1 MVRIVA
7 YRSPIGDILA
17 VVHGTGDGNRVPV
30 RVHDACLT
38 GEVFGSL
45 KCDCGPQLQKALT
58 MQSEQRL
65 GIVIYMPQEGR
76 GIGLANKV
84 AAYTLQEEHGLDTVD
99 ANLAL
104 GLPAEMRDYSAVQTV
119 LDDLGVRS
127 ILLMTNNPF
136 KVQELLSHGIV
147 VKGTLPVVVPPNA
160 QATQKYLETKRRRM
174 GHVLPD
180 SVLSNDSSSTDD
192 IDPAADLLSSLRRE
206 IRGHSGDRPFT
217 ILSFATSMD
226 GFIAGIDAKP
236 DGYQERR
243 QVSLSGKQSSTLT
256 HHLRGLV
263 DVILVG
269 LGTVQTDNPRL
280 DVRVGGA
287 GLSPRPVV
295 LDSQL
300 RLPPDSR
307 LLTHKAEGGRPPVL
321 VLCTTDADSEHG
333 AGDAALRQTRA
344 AALQAAGATILHCHT
359 DSHGHVCMH
368 DAWRQLHAA
377 GVRSIMVEGG
387 AQVISGLLNGA
398 HRLVDRLVVT
408 QAGMLLGNGVS
419 WATDG
424 SAELDEVSTF
434 TLGRDAIFTGR
445 LRNSSPR

>member
-1 MVRIVA
+1 
-7 YRSPIGDILA
+7 
-17 VVHGTGDGNRVPV
+17 VPV

-45 KCDCGPQLQKALT
+45 KCDCGPQLQMALT
-58 MQSEQRL
+58 IQSKQEL

-104 GLPAEMRDYSAVQTV
+104 GLPAEMRDYSSVPTV

-127 ILLMTNNPF
+127 VLLMTNNPF
-136 KVQELLSHGIV
+136 KVKELMSLGV
-147 VKGTLPVVVPPNA
+147 VVQGTLPVVVPPNA
-160 QATQKYLETKRRRM
+160 QATQQYLDTKRRRM

-180 SVLSNDSSSTDD
+180 SMASNDSSPTDA
-192 IDPAADLLSSLRRE
+192 IDQAADLLSSLRHE

-226 GFIAGIDAKP
+226 GFIAGIDAKS
-236 DGYQERR
+236 DGYHERR
-243 QVSLSGKQSSTLT
+243 QVSLSGKQSSALT

-287 GLSPRPVV
+287 GPSPRPVV

-300 RLPPDSR
+300 RLPSDSR
-307 LLTHKAEGGRPPVL
+307 LLTHEADGGRPPVL

-333 AGDAALRQTRA
+333 ADGTAPRQARA

-359 DSHGHVCMH
+359 DSRGHVCLH
-368 DAWRQLHAA
+368 DAWRRLHAA
-377 GVRSIMVEGG
+377 GVRSVMVEGG
-387 AQVISGLLNGA
+387 AQVISSLLNGT

-408 QAGMLLGNGVS
+408 QVGMLLGSGVS
-419 WATDG
+419 WATAG

-434 TLGRDAIFTGR
+434 TLGKDAIFTGR
-445 LRNSSPR
+445 LRAMPPR